1 MLRIAFLSL
10 LATITVLAATSQPGL
25 PPLTDSIDSKIL
37 GETRGIQ
44 VVFPKEYKEDEKL
57 EVVYILDGEWY
68 YELVPF
74 AFNFAQSAKYT
85 PRNIFVLIR
94 NRYKDGVNI
103 RNRDF
108 SPTKIPEDPMSGGAD
123 NFYNFLTKEV
133 VPYIEKKYSTNGQR
147 TLVGSSYSGL
157 FSVYAFMKDP
167 AFFNSFV
174 ASDPNL
180 IFDNEYISRITPGK
194 MDSLPANAGT
204 LFVGCITN
212 TSRMMASY
220 QFDSVMKVHAPKSLH
235 WKVVQYPDESHYS
248 VQLKAFYD
256 AARFSHK
263 GFGLSPSYHPVTG
276 IVDREEPFPILFT
289 GSAPGARVTTDGSEP
304 DSSSREIV
312 EGESVSLKVPGTV
325 HVRTFGNRP
334 VYSSESASVFEKGK
348 IVPGKSNKKVKE
360 GLRYA
365 VYTVDTVSLSAKV
378 PAKAEKSGSVDS
390 TFTLRNLVGTNAT
403 LIVVDG
409 LLDIPADG
417 EYVFYTNANE
427 AMEFELAGR
436 QLLKAK
442 GRSGGESFV
451 ATLAKGKY
459 PVKIS
464 MAAKTGD
471 MSPIFMIFQAKRGV
485 AKWWEGAPWKVM

>member
-1 MLRIAFLSL
+1 MLRIALLSL
-10 LATITVLAATSQPGL
+10 LATCSLLAAFSQPGL
-25 PPLTDSIDSKIL
+25 PPLTDSIESTIL

-44 VVFPKEYKEDEKL
+44 VIFPKEYKKDEKL

-68 YELVPF
+68 YELVPY

-133 VPYIEKKYSTNGQR
+133 VPYIEKKYATNGQR

-194 MDSLPANAGT
+194 MDSLPANPGT

-220 QFDSVMKVHAPKSLH
+220 QFDSVMKVHAPERLH

-256 AARFSHK
+256 AARFSHG
-263 GFGLSPSYHPVTG
+263 GFGVLPSYHPVTG
-276 IVDREEPFPILFT
+276 IIDREEPFPILFIE
-289 GSAPGARVTTDGSEP
+289 SAPGARITIDGSDP
-304 DSSSREIV
+304 DSLSQTIV
-312 EGESVSLKVPGTV
+312 AGESVSLKVPGTV
-325 HVRTFGNRP
+325 RVRTFGNRP
-334 VYSSESASVFEKGK
+334 VYSTAWASVFEKGK
-348 IVPGKSNKKVKE
+348 MSPVKVNKKVKD

-365 VYTVDTVSLSAKV
+365 TYAIDTVSLAANV
-378 PAKAEKSGSVDS
+378 PATPEKSGSVDS
-390 TFTLRNLVGTNAT
+390 TFLLRNFMGTRPTLV
-403 LIVVDG
+403 VVDG

-417 EYVFYTNANE
+417 EYVFYTNVNE
-427 AMEFELAGR
+427 AMELELGGR
-436 QLLKAK
+436 KLLR
-442 GRSGGESFV
+442 GTSRHGGESYV
-451 ATLAKGKY
+451 VTLMKGKY
-459 PVKIS
+459 PVKFS
-464 MAAKTGD
+464 MARKSGD
-471 MSPIFMIFQAKRGV
+471 DPPVLMIFQAKRGV